1 MQALHNPL
9 RPKGFGFLRKGGYVR
24 QRAANSNIV
33 PFPASRLA
41 SRFLEPDDMTVPG
54 ESRMPFGLC
63 LLIWAGLAAIG
74 WTALDAVARLI

>member
-1 MQALHNPL
+1 MQVLHNPL
-9 RPKGFGFLRKGGYVR
+9 RLKGFGFLRRGGTVR

-41 SRFLEPDDMTVPG
+41 SRFLEADDMPVDS